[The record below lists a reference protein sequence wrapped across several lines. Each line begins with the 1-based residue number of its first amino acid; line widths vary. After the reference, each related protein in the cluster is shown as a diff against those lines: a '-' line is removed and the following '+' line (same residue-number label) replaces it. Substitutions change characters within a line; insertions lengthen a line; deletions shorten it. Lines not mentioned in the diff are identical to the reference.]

1 LSRAIIVQ
9 KYGGS
14 SVATPERIKNVAD
27 RIIKT
32 RQSGKSVVVVVSA
45 MGGTTDKLIGLAH
58 QVNLNPPRREMD
70 MLLATG
76 EQVSSALLAMAIIE
90 KGFDAISFTGPQVG
104 IITDGFYSRAKIRN
118 INETRLLEELE
129 DGKIVIVAGFQ
140 GVTIDNHITTLGRG
154 GSDTTAVA
162 IAAALDAEMC
172 DICTDV
178 DGVYTANPKIVPN
191 ARKLDVI
198 SYDEMLEMARLG
210 AKVLHYR
217 SVMLAKKFNV
227 PLRVRSSFNE
237 NKGTIVMKETEM
249 MEEIVVSGVT
259 SDTNQAKVSLRGV
272 PDKPGIAARVFEEI
286 GKSNI
291 NVDMIIQNAS
301 VIKNNLE
308 QKITD
313 LSFTVPKDDLE
324 KTLEAAEH
332 IKDEISAT
340 AIDVDKNVAKVSV
353 IGIGMKTHVNVAAQ
367 MFRALAEEN
376 INIQMISTSDIK
388 ISCVIE
394 EKYVERA
401 VQVIHQKFECA
412 GIASQ
417 K

>member
-412 GIASQ
+412 GIARQ